1 MCCMRE
7 LLEVISKLCSGFQ
20 ASVLVSRRV
29 CVCVCSRRELLEVIS
44 KFCFHLLASV
54 LVFNRVCV
62 IVGGNSL
69 K

>member
-1 MCCMRE
+1 M
-7 LLEVISKLCSGFQ
+7 
-20 ASVLVSRRV
+20 
-29 CVCVCSRRELLEVIS
+29 CVCSRRELLEVIS